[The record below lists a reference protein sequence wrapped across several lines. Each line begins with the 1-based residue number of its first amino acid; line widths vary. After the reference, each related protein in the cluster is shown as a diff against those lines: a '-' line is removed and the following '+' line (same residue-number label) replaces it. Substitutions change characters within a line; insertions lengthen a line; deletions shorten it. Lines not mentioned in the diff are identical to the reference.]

1 MTQTMDSVATRPLT
15 LLDELVKTRVSRAI
29 FNNEIPDPR
38 DVIIICLINTCD
50 VLRFIF
56 ELDEESEKR
65 VEFICKMDLI
75 GRSIADAVG
84 HNLAGP
90 LFRRS
95 ALAKS
100 IPVVPLRQLLRSKH
114 VRDGNIPALFAAL
127 AETHGPVFE
136 IRPPFVD
143 RIIILAGPETNHWV
157 HRHGRMYLRAR
168 DYLEDFEKVYGG
180 AGLLPSLDGATIFD
194 IASPRN
200 RDILAR
206 GWKASWMSSTLMSG
220 IT

>member
-15 LLDELVKTRVSRAI
+15 LLNDLVKTRISRAI

-136 IRPPFVD
+136 IRPPFVERMTFWPD
-143 RIIILAGPETNHWV
+143 PRQITGCIGTGACTSEPGTIWRTSRKSMAG
-157 HRHGRMYLRAR
+157 R
-168 DYLEDFEKVYGG
+168 DYC
-180 AGLLPSLDGATIFD
+180 LPWMVPTILD

-200 RDILAR
+200 RDIPAR
-206 GWKASWMSSTLMSG
+206 GWKASWMSSTHMRGS
-220 IT
+220 T